1 MGDGGFVRLILASL
15 AATAVLAFAFG
26 GATALWLVSPYLH
39 AATPTVAE
47 TATPSA
53 AGDRLGSL
61 PSTGALVPAAAASPV
76 ETPAAA
82 PSPAT
87 GSTASTDD
95 VHGAAAGPAAPAEAA
110 ASAPAGAPPMA
121 QPRAP
126 AGAPPAA
133 VSGASAGASPAAAAM
148 RSPTPSPTPPRA
160 LSDRRDQTYQV
171 QLGTFRDAATA
182 ERLKTILEERGFA
195 IGIVESRLDDGG
207 PWHLARSAD
216 FDLRADALRLA
227 ARLHREL
234 GIDPLVVR
242 SPPARAPSTG
252 AVPAGDAG

>member
-47 TATPSA
+47 TAAPSA

-126 AGAPPAA
+126 AGA
-133 VSGASAGASPAAAAM
+133 SPAAAAM

-207 PWHLARSAD
+207 LWHLARSAD